1 MPPSPRLRLAQSRQ
15 TGQHWDP
22 PHNTCF
28 VATSLMPTHVLLLAL
43 TSAILHAIWN
53 TLARSRPDPGFGY
66 AAMVFSAGVLGIPL
80 LGFIGV
86 PDPACFPYI
95 VASCLFNLATMR
107 LTMLAYDRLPLSLA
121 YPISRAA
128 APLFVGLMQIL
139 VFNEESANAAIIIG
153 IGVICSAILLLGL
166 SAKRGDSVDQRGLLI
181 ALLAGVFTGA
191 VVLVDSHGIRL
202 AGTTSDAVIG
212 YGAMAS
218 ILNALMLLVT
228 MFFEGSRP
236 RAIMHHNIRFGVM
249 GSFISLTSFILILK
263 AYQFGPVA
271 PASAVRETSVV
282 FATAFAGWLLKEH
295 IDRLRWLA
303 VLMAL
308 AGIVV
313 IRLG

>member
-1 MPPSPRLRLAQSRQ
+1 MPS
-15 TGQHWDP
+15 
-22 PHNTCF
+22 
-28 VATSLMPTHVLLLAL
+28 HVLLLAL

-66 AAMVFSAGVLGIPL
+66 AAMVFSAGLLGMPL
-80 LGFIGV
+80 LAVIGV

-95 VASCLFNLATMR
+95 VASCLFNLVTMR

-128 APLFVGLMQIL
+128 APVFVGMMQIL
-139 VFNEESANAAIIIG
+139 IFNEESANAAIIIG
-153 IGVICSAILLLGL
+153 IGVICGALLLLGL
-166 SAKRGDSVDQRGLLI
+166 SAKSGDTVDQRGLLI

-191 VVLVDSHGIRL
+191 VVLVDSRGIRL
-202 AGTTSDAVIG
+202 AGAGSDAVIG
-212 YGAMAS
+212 YGAMAA
-218 ILNALMLLVT
+218 IVNAVMLLVT

-236 RAIMHHNIRFGVM
+236 RAIMRNNLRFGVM
-249 GSFISLTSFILILK
+249 GSLISLTSFILILK

-282 FATAFAGWLLKEH
+282 FATAFAGWWLKET

-308 AGIVV
+308 GGIV
-313 IRLG
+313 IIKLG

>member
-1 MPPSPRLRLAQSRQ
+1 
-15 TGQHWDP
+15 
-22 PHNTCF
+22 
-28 VATSLMPTHVLLLAL
+28 MPTHVLLLAL

-66 AAMVFSAGVLGIPL
+66 AAMVFSAGLLGIPL

-86 PDPACFPYI
+86 PDPACYPYI
-95 VASCLFNLATMR
+95 VGSCLFNLMTMR

-128 APLFVGLMQIL
+128 APLFVGGMQIII
-139 VFNEESANAAIIIG
+139 FNEESATAG
-153 IGVICSAILLLGL
+153 IVVGMGIICSAILLLGL
-166 SAKRGDSVDQRGLLI
+166 SAKRGAAVDQRGLFI

-191 VVLVDSHGIRL
+191 VVLVDAHGIRL
-202 AGTTSDAVIG
+202 AGANSDAIIG
-212 YGAMAS
+212 YGAMAA
-218 ILNALMLLVT
+218 ILNAIMLLV
-228 MFFEGSRP
+228 MMGIEGSYP
-236 RAIMHHNIRFGVM
+236 LAIMRHNIRFGVM

-282 FATAFAGWLLKEH
+282 FATAFAGWWLKER
-295 IDRLRWLA
+295 IDQLRWLA
-303 VLMAL
+303 VLMTL
-308 AGIVV
+308 GGIVV